1 MFQREPE
8 KNDWYH
14 LNQQKLEQEQQEAKQ
29 EDDIDP
35 TSEEDLDESMDSGTS
50 GEWSSWW
57 VRWVYSVYSVPCL
70 AFIMP
75 KNALNA
81 SKWGEGPT
89 APLLLVPAEGWV
101 ALQALL
107 GSFFLLQESY
117 QEEECM

>member
-50 GEWSSWW
+50 GEWGSWL
-57 VRWVYSVYSVPCL
+57 VRWVPHTSKKCFCL
-70 AFIMP
+70 LCAMSCLEY
-75 KNALNA
+75 A
-81 SKWGEGPT
+81 
-89 APLLLVPAEGWV
+89 
-101 ALQALL
+101 
-107 GSFFLLQESY
+107 
-117 QEEECM
+117 